1 MKSSKLEQLENLL
14 LSEDGLLVSL
24 RLGNG
29 LDEEKVENICCVL
42 KELQVEWEDYDFI
55 PKKAVDIFIDFY
67 PAMESSCGLYS
78 EDEAD
83 KIIDKADKI
92 MDLIRD
98 CIIQKNA

>member
-1 MKSSKLEQLENLL
+1 MKNSKLEKLEELL

-29 LDEEKVENICCVL
+29 LDQEKVENICCVL
-42 KELQVEWEDYDFI
+42 NELQVEWEDCDYI
-55 PKKAVDIFIDFY
+55 PKKAADIFIDFY

-78 EDEAD
+78 EDESD
-83 KIIDKADKI
+83 KIIDSADKI

-98 CIIQKNA
+98 CVI

>member
-1 MKSSKLEQLENLL
+1 MKNSNLEKLEELL

-29 LDEEKVENICCVL
+29 LDEVKVEKICYVL
-42 KELQVEWEDYDFI
+42 KELKVEWEDFDFI

-78 EDEAD
+78 EEESD
-83 KIIDKADKI
+83 KIIDTADKI
-92 MDLIRD
+92 MDLIRE
-98 CIIQKNA
+98 CISQK